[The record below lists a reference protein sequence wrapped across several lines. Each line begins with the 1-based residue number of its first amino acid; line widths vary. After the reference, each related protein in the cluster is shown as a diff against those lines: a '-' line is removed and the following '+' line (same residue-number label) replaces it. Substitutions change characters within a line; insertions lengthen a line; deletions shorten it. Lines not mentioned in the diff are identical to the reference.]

1 MPTSENFNDDFFA
14 QLVFEPPSFLA
25 LPQGHLKL
33 EVFKKL
39 NPKTILNSLKLKTNG
54 FFSINFLHF
63 YVMNYI
69 LKNLDCLVLPLQ
81 MQTLLQRQMSSGP
94 AGPKI
99 QN

>member
-69 LKNLDCLVLPLQ
+69 LKKKGQDLKVQLNVKN
-81 MQTLLQRQMSSGP
+81 SFS
-94 AGPKI
+94 K
-99 QN
+99 